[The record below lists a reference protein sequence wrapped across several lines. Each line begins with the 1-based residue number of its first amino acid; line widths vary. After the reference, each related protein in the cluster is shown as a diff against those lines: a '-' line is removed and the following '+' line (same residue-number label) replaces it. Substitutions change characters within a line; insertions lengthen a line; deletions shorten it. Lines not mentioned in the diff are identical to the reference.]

1 MPTIEEVAKTLDF
14 DPVNLER
21 ESLKFFLQKELRN
34 VEVEIYKIGNKHGVR
49 SVLEL
54 DEKLKRGEIREEE
67 MLDDFMELE
76 FLETRKE
83 KILTVLEKLPT
94 FPKHF
99 HNGSQERV
107 KESQISDD
115 PMKAIRQFMEF
126 IQERIFKANQQTLDE
141 EEI

>member
-83 KILTVLEKLPT
+83 KILKVLEK
-94 FPKHF
+94 
-99 HNGSQERV
+99 V
-107 KESQISDD
+107 K
-115 PMKAIRQFMEF
+115 
-126 IQERIFKANQQTLDE
+126 
-141 EEI
+141 

>member
-34 VEVEIYKIGNKHGVR
+34 VEVEIYKIGNKPGVR

-54 DEKLKRGEIREEE
+54 DKKLKRGEIREEE

-83 KILTVLEKLPT
+83 KILKVLEK
-94 FPKHF
+94 
-99 HNGSQERV
+99 V
-107 KESQISDD
+107 K
-115 PMKAIRQFMEF
+115 
-126 IQERIFKANQQTLDE
+126 
-141 EEI
+141 

>member
-1 MPTIEEVAKTLDF
+1 MINLSRIKRIVDIEYARIVVSSEIFHNKLRIFITDGSFADTWFSTRIPGRFSYHWEKRHIDGRIYRHDNF
-14 DPVNLER
+14 PDPR
-21 ESLKFFLQKELRN
+21 W
-34 VEVEIYKIGNKHGVR
+34 
-49 SVLEL
+49 
-54 DEKLKRGEIREEE
+54 
-67 MLDDFMELE
+67 
-76 FLETRKE
+76 
-83 KILTVLEKLPT
+83 EKLPT

-99 HNGSQERV
+99 HNGSQEGV

>member
-14 DPVNLER
+14 DPVNLKR

-67 MLDDFMELE
+67 MLDDFMEFE

-83 KILTVLEKLPT
+83 KILKVLEK
-94 FPKHF
+94 
-99 HNGSQERV
+99 V
-107 KESQISDD
+107 K
-115 PMKAIRQFMEF
+115 
-126 IQERIFKANQQTLDE
+126 
-141 EEI
+141 